1 MSDNPFQ
8 TPQSKDVGG
17 FHVGSGSTS
26 VATKPPASITV
37 FGILNLVFGA
47 MGICGSIFT
56 VIGLV
61 VEKMDLPNQPPNP
74 VLEVM
79 NQNPFYSG
87 FQMVDV
93 GLGFLVTILLLVAG
107 ICLLKKQRLGRTLS
121 NIYGTY
127 GIVMG
132 LIGMFMFVVFLR
144 QDLMPITQD
153 GMPLGA
159 ITFWAAIGGRLFGMI
174 YPVLLLIFINRPH
187 VKAALR

>member
-8 TPQSKDVGG
+8 SPDIPDPQEPY
-17 FHVGSGSTS
+17 GSSPVTS
-26 VATKPPASITV
+26 KPPASITV
-37 FGILNLVFGA
+37 FGVLNLVFGA
-47 MGICGSIFT
+47 MGICGLIFT
-56 VIGLV
+56 AIGLV

-74 VLEVM
+74 VAEVM

-87 FQMVDV
+87 FQMVNV

-153 GMPLGA
+153 GIPLGA
-159 ITFWAAIGGRLFGMI
+159 ITFWAAIGGGLFGMI
-174 YPVLLLIFINRPH
+174 YPVLLLIFINRDK
-187 VKAALR
+187 VKQALN